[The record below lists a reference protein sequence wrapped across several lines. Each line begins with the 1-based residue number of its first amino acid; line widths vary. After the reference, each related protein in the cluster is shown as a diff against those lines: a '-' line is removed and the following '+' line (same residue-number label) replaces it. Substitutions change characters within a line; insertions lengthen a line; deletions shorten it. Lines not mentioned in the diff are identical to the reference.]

1 MYIHTYILHCLV
13 AKCLYLSWCQ
23 FLPQFCIRIRSRVLV
38 YCQCRV
44 ESLMTRM
51 FLLDRLKCLNMFDQ
65 TTQTQTMDM
74 EANNETQ
81 NLNETLL
88 HKLKKRS
95 YQNTGSRM
103 KKIVY
108 FCLLVLII
116 FSAFFT
122 VLFLR

>member
-1 MYIHTYILHCLV
+1 
-13 AKCLYLSWCQ
+13 
-23 FLPQFCIRIRSRVLV
+23 
-38 YCQCRV
+38 
-44 ESLMTRM
+44 MTRM

-108 FCLLVLII
+108 FCLLVSII